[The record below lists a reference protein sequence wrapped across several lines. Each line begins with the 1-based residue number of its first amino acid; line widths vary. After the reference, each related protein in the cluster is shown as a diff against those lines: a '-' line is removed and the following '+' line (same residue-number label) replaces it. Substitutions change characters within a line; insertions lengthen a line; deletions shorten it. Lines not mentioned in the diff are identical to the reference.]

1 MTLLILDYIIWLT
14 FWCAALV
21 VISGAVIAIIS
32 IAQWIKNFLR

>member
-21 VISGAVIAIIS
+21 VISGVVVVSID